1 MGKEEDGGGK
11 AKGESG
17 GRKRGGE
24 QAGGGQQ
31 ERESGCGEVW
41 QLLELLLHFNF

>member
-1 MGKEEDGGGK
+1 MRRVEGGK
-11 AKGESG
+11 ARGESAT
-17 GRKRGGE
+17 RKWGGE

-31 ERESGCGEVW
+31 EGESGCGEVW